1 MKVAFATLGCKV
13 NHYETEAMRE
23 LFTGSGW
30 ECVPFP
36 EPADVYVVNT
46 CTVTGTGDSKSRQL
60 IARAHRAAPDALIV
74 VTGCYAQTAPEAVS
88 ALEGVGLVVGT
99 DGREQIVRR
108 VEAALAGRRADFVP
122 PLGRM
127 RAFEELSATRDGRTR
142 AVLKI
147 QDGCVNFC
155 SYCIIPYARGPLRS
169 RPLASIRRELT
180 ALGEAGY
187 REVILTG
194 IHLASWGIDSG
205 EGTLADVL
213 VLADGIPGIR
223 RVRLGSLEPTLID
236 EAFMRT
242 VSGLKTTCGQFHLSL
257 QSGSDAVLRRMNRR
271 YTVKEFARSAELI
284 RAFMPGAAITTDV
297 IAGFAGETEEEHR
310 ETMRFL
316 EEIAFAR
323 IHVFPFSVRKGTA
336 AEKMPGQLPRRVR
349 EKRAAELIRLGR
361 LLEEAYLDGLAGKT
375 LEVLAESDGTGYSRE
390 YARVRT
396 DAPEGGIVRI
406 LAKGREGLIM
416 YGEEI

>member
-1 MKVAFATLGCKV
+1 V
-13 NHYETEAMRE
+13 
-23 LFTGSGW
+23 
-30 ECVPFP
+30 
-36 EPADVYVVNT
+36 
-46 CTVTGTGDSKSRQL
+46 
-60 IARAHRAAPDALIV
+60 
-74 VTGCYAQTAPEAVS
+74 
-88 ALEGVGLVVGT
+88 
-99 DGREQIVRR
+99 
-108 VEAALAGRRADFVP
+108 DFGP

-323 IHVFPFSVRKGTA
+323 IHVLPFSVRKGTA
-336 AEKMPGQLPRRVR
+336 AEKTPGQLPRRVR

-361 LLEEAYLDGLAGKT
+361 SLEEAYLDGLAGKT

>member
-60 IARAHRAAPDALIV
+60 IARAHRASPDALIV

-88 ALEGVGLVVGT
+88 SLEGVGLVIGT
-99 DGREQIVRR
+99 DGRSRIVRC
-108 VEAALAGRRADFVP
+108 VEEALAGRRADYVP

-169 RPLASIRRELT
+169 RSLASIRRELT

-242 VSGLKTTCGQFHLSL
+242 VSGLETTCGQFHLSL
-257 QSGSDAVLRRMNRR
+257 QSGSDTVLRRMNRR
-271 YTVKEFARSAELI
+271 YTVKEFSKSAALI
-284 RAFMPGAAITTDV
+284 RAFLPGAAITTDV

-316 EEIAFAR
+316 TEIGFAR

-336 AEKMPGQLPRRVR
+336 AERMPGQLPRRVR
-349 EKRAAELIRLGR
+349 EERAAELIRLGR
-361 LLEEAYLDGLAGKT
+361 TLEEKYLDGLTGKT

-390 YARVRT
+390 YARVQT

-416 YGEEI
+416 VGEEI